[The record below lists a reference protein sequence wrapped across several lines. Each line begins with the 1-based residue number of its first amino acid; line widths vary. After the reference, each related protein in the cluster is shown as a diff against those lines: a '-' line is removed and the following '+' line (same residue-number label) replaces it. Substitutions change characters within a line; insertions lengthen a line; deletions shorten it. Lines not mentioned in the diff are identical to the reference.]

1 MARTQTT
8 AQTNAAW
15 LASVQTFKTQLETYK
30 TDMESIKDDFQQ
42 ISQDVNALRQRA
54 EDCGQGIYVYQSWN
68 LFSRA
73 MVLQTLLDDTEKL
86 DRVREIMRQGLG
98 IPDGE
103 YQGQYD
109 SDFDFNINA
118 GNISDPDPERKASAP
133 KVYPTEGGT

>member
-8 AQTNAAW
+8 AQSNAAW

-30 TDMESIKDDFQQ
+30 NDMDEIKDDFQQ
-42 ISQDVNALRQRA
+42 IAADVNALRQRA
-54 EDCGQGIYVYQSWN
+54 EDCGQGIYVYGAWN

-86 DRVREIMRQGLG
+86 DRVRDIMRQGLG
-98 IPDGE
+98 IPGGE

-109 SDFDFNINA
+109 SDFEDNVPA
-118 GNISDPDPERKASAP
+118 DSISEPDPNSKASAP
-133 KVYPTEGGT
+133 KVYPTE